1 MAAQA
6 IELYRPSDAP
16 ISQGLGAEQKQ
27 GGIHAGTDF
36 YYSYGG
42 VIYDKA
48 YAMRAGKVIW
58 AADSRGLPW
67 PNILYLNIDFD
78 RTDNLDSS
86 AGNYIIIEHYD
97 SFGNPIALSGYGHL
111 AEIYVNVGD
120 WVVGRQHIAKVGDT
134 GFNYG
139 KHLHVDFVLYPYD
152 VDDAPYYGRVDP
164 TPYFID
170 FEEDDMY
177 TEEDRQRDIQAANDA
192 KAAKEAIIFGG
203 KSMKY
208 GAPIQNLVDDVPR
221 RVAEYT
227 VTRGGKKLTWIQ
239 DNADG
244 TSAAIRTEAKVD
256 ALLAIITQLAAAS
269 GSTVTVEQLTP
280 VIDAA
285 VERTLGEITGTATV
299 IIGKAP
305 ETTARALEAPKED
318 IVDAEVVQ

>member
-1 MAAQA
+1 MAAQ
-6 IELYRPSDAP
+6 ITLYRPSDAP
-16 ISQGLGAEQKQ
+16 ISQGLGAAQKQ
-27 GGIHAGTDF
+27 GGLHAGTDF

-42 VIYDKA
+42 KIYDKA
-48 YAMRAGKVIW
+48 YAMASGKVIW
-58 AADSRGLPW
+58 ASDSRGLPW

-78 RTDNLDSS
+78 RTDKLDSS
-86 AGNYIIIEHYD
+86 AGNYVIIEHYD
-97 SFGNPIALSGYGHL
+97 AFGNPIALSGYGHL

-120 WVVGRQHIAKVGDT
+120 WVTGRQHIAKVGDT

-177 TEEDRQRDIQAANDA
+177 TDADRERDIQAAKDA

-203 KSMKY
+203 TSMKY
-208 GAPIQNLVDDVPR
+208 GASLQNITDDVPR
-221 RVAEYT
+221 RVAEYQ
-227 VTRGGKKLTWIQ
+227 VLRGGKKLTWIQ

-256 ALLAIITQLAAAS
+256 ALLAIVTKLTAAS
-269 GSTVTVEQLTP
+269 GTPVTVEQL
-280 VIDAA
+280 VEAIDAA
-285 VERTLGEITGTATV
+285 VDRTLGELTGTATV
-299 IIGKAP
+299 VIGRAP
-305 ETTARALEAPKED
+305 ETHVQALEAHE
-318 IVDAEVVQ
+318 ILDAEEVKQ